1 MPSAS
6 ARRCTSPVDGQM
18 PQTDID
24 RDVTPDNAKPAKA
37 KRARSNAG
45 GRPSK
50 FTAAMCAQAEKL
62 CRLGFTDA
70 ELADFFRVSE
80 QTVNTWKRRH
90 REFLESLKRGKAIAG
105 GEVATSLYRRALGY
119 SHPAV
124 KIFAD
129 VKTGLVEQVQ
139 YTEHYS
145 PDTVACIFCLQ
156 NRQKGKW
163 RDKVE
168 QEVSGRPDSGP
179 IAVKNE
185 NVPVVLEALD
195 VFACPRA

>member
-1 MPSAS
+1 MDTTTNAPIHDLTTLKESTM
-6 ARRCTSPVDGQM
+6 RN
-18 PQTDID
+18 
-24 RDVTPDNAKPAKA
+24 NAKLTKA
-37 KRARSNAG
+37 TRKQINGG

-50 FTAAMCAQAEKL
+50 FNAAMCAEAKKL

-70 ELADFFRVSE
+70 ELADFFWVSE

-90 REFLESLKRGKAIAG
+90 QEFLESLKRVKAIADA
-105 GEVATSLYRRALGY
+105 EVATSLYRRALGY